1 MVKILRLY
9 IIYHEFLPRHE
20 NVYLLWYLQYLN
32 CTISFESFMIL
43 MRVRNQKTTSNN
55 KLRAIEQIFA
65 LDPIKKNILGKTMKV
80 VESF

>member
-1 MVKILRLY
+1 M
-9 IIYHEFLPRHE
+9 II
-20 NVYLLWYLQYLN
+20 
-32 CTISFESFMIL
+32 